1 MKKVLVLLLA
11 AAMALSVLTA
21 CASTTPEASESA
33 SASTQPAA
41 SVSESAAPSE
51 SAAASE
57 SAPAAADASLDYI
70 KEKGNIILGLDASFP
85 PMGFKDDSGNIVGFD
100 IDLAKEVA
108 SRMEVE
114 LKLQPIDWTA
124 KELEL
129 NNKNIDLIWNG
140 MTITPERQES
150 MTMSAPYMENKQI
163 VVVLKDSEIQ
173 KLEDLKG
180 KDVAVQDGSSA
191 QSALAADADL
201 LSSINQID
209 FKDNVTA
216 LMDLKNGQVDALA
229 VDSVV
234 ADYYTSQEPDTFRI
248 LDESLAPEQ
257 YGIGFRKGEQ
267 AFAHAVQAALDEMKK
282 DGTFEKISMEWFG
295 RNVAL

>member
-1 MKKVLVLLLA
+1 MKKVLVLLLV

-21 CASTTPEASESA
+21 CSTPAAVPSASESA
-33 SASTQPAA
+33 ASG
-41 SVSESAAPSE
+41 E

-57 SAPAAADASLDYI
+57 STAAAADASLDYI
-70 KEKGNIILGLDASFP
+70 KEKGNFVLGLDASFP

-108 SRMEVE
+108 ARIGVE

-140 MTITPERQES
+140 MTITPERVES

-163 VVVLKDSEIQ
+163 VVVPKNSEIQ
-173 KLEDLKG
+173 KLADLKG
-180 KDVAVQDGSSA
+180 KTVAVQDGSSA

-234 ADYYTSQEPDTFRI
+234 ADYYTSQEPDAFRI
-248 LDESLAPEQ
+248 LEESLAPEQ

-267 AFAHAVQAALDEMKK
+267 SFADAVQAALDEMKK
-282 DGTFEKISMEWFG
+282 DGTFEKISMQWFG

>member
-1 MKKVLVLLLA
+1 MKKVLIIALAALLA
-11 AAMALSVLTA
+11 VSVLA
-21 CASTTPEASESA
+21 GCSSTPGSA
-33 SASTQPAA
+33 
-41 SVSESAAPSE
+41 
-51 SAAASE
+51 
-57 SAPAAADASLDYI
+57 DKSLDYI
-70 KEKGNIILGLDASFP
+70 KDKGSFILGLDASFP

-100 IDLAKEVA
+100 VDLAKEVA
-108 SRMEVE
+108 SRMGVE
-114 LKLQPIDWTA
+114 LELQPIDWAA

-129 NNKNIDLIWNG
+129 NNKNIDVIWNG

-150 MTMSAPYMENKQI
+150 MLMSAPYMENKQI
-163 VVVLKDSEIQ
+163 VVVLDGSDIQ
-173 KLEDLKG
+173 TLDDLKG

-191 QSALAADADL
+191 QDALASDGDL
-201 LSSINQID
+201 LSQINQID

-216 LMDLKNGQVDALA
+216 LLDLKNGQVDALA

-234 ADYYTSQEPDTFRI
+234 ADYYTSKEPGTFRI
-248 LDESLAPEQ
+248 LDEALAPEQ

-267 AFAHAVQAALDEMKK
+267 AFADAVQKALDDMKK

>member
-1 MKKVLVLLLA
+1 MKKVLVLLLV

-21 CASTTPEASESA
+21 CSSTAAEPSA
-33 SASTQPAA
+33 SASTAPVASASEAA
-41 SVSESAAPSE
+41 APSESVAVSESAAP
-51 SAAASE
+51 
-57 SAPAAADASLDYI
+57 AADTSLEDI
-70 KEKGNIILGLDASFP
+70 MQRGVFILGLDASFP
-85 PMGFKDDSGNIVGFD
+85 PMGFEDESGAIVGFD

-108 SRMEVE
+108 SRMGVE
-114 LKLQPIDWTA
+114 LELQPIDWKA

-140 MTITPERQES
+140 MSITPERQES
-150 MTMSAPYMENKQI
+150 MLMSPAYMENKQI

-173 KLEDLKG
+173 KLVDLKD

-201 LSSINQID
+201 LASIKQID

-234 ADYYTSQEPDTFRI
+234 ADYYTSQDPDTFRI
-248 LDESLAPEQ
+248 LDEALAPEQ

-267 AFAHAVQAALDEMKK
+267 AFADAVQAALDEMKT
-282 DGTFEKISMEWFG
+282 DGTFEKISMQWFG

>member
-1 MKKVLVLLLA
+1 MKKVLVLLLV

-21 CASTTPEASESA
+21 CSSTAAESSAPASSE
-33 SASTQPAA
+33 PAA
-41 SVSESAAPSE
+41 SAVESAAAPSE
-51 SAAASE
+51 SAAASASE
-57 SAPAAADASLDYI
+57 AAADTSLDYI
-70 KEKGNIILGLDASFP
+70 KEKGNFILGLDASFP
-85 PMGFKDDSGNIVGFD
+85 PMGFEDESGNIVGFD

-108 SRMEVE
+108 TRIGVE
-114 LKLQPIDWTA
+114 LKLQPIDWKA

-173 KLEDLKG
+173 KLADLKD

-191 QSALAADADL
+191 QNALAADADL
-201 LSSINQID
+201 LASIKQID

-234 ADYYTSQEPDTFRI
+234 ADYYTSQDPDTFRI
-248 LDESLAPEQ
+248 LEESLAPEQ

-267 AFAHAVQAALDEMKK
+267 AFADAVQAALDEMKK
-282 DGTFEKISMEWFG
+282 DGTFEKISMQWFG